1 MSIFYQ
7 KIFVLY
13 RKKRSRT
20 KEQHTDEPFIKR
32 SGSYQANA
40 KHLQI
45 LDIILNSIFIKF
57 QGHIYENAGLSV
69 YNIRGSQAL
78 LEEIDPDENTKEAET
93 DDIES
98 PTYVNVN
105 MTHISLKMLWKYKL
119 QNTANDILDTEFRVC
134 KNFIL
139 CIYSNLQIA
148 TCII

>member
-1 MSIFYQ
+1 MQIQ
-7 KIFVLY
+7 
-13 RKKRSRT
+13 
-20 KEQHTDEPFIKR
+20 
-32 SGSYQANA
+32 G
-40 KHLQI
+40 KHLQL

-93 DDIES
+93 DEIES

-119 QNTANDILDTEFRVC
+119 QNTANDTLVTEFEVC
-134 KNFIL
+134 KNFI
-139 CIYSNLQIA
+139 CIQIRKQQRVLFNLNQLINNA
-148 TCII
+148 NICSQYFSFNAESAFRTSTEI